1 MKKVLV
7 SFLPIL
13 LYNKYVLAAQRGI
26 PLQVSILKI
35 YFWVQIQRSHYTY
48 CINATCVKYLVP
60 IFLFKWHFFE
70 ILFYFFEI
78 PTIINVCERGN
89 PAENGEGKFKYLN
102 LPLRIFKNFLSFFA
116 LFYKSFVKKEII
128 LKTQKFFLGD
138 FFIQWICGAVKQR
151 LPPQSQIKS

>member
-1 MKKVLV
+1 MKKLLV

-78 PTIINVCERGN
+78 PTRGRSQTTWTGFGTIFTPPSPLWTDMNILMTPLKNYVNIWWPPSPFTQPINNTHRT
-89 PAENGEGKFKYLN
+89 Y
-102 LPLRIFKNFLSFFA
+102 
-116 LFYKSFVKKEII
+116 
-128 LKTQKFFLGD
+128 
-138 FFIQWICGAVKQR
+138 
-151 LPPQSQIKS
+151 

>member
-1 MKKVLV
+1 MKKLLV

-60 IFLFKWHFFE
+60 IFLLSLKFHFTF
-70 ILFYFFEI
+70 LKF
-78 PTIINVCERGN
+78 PLINVCERGN
-89 PAENGEGKFKYLN
+89 PAENRQGHFKYLN
-102 LPLRIFKNFLSFFA
+102 PPIRIFINFLSFFA
-116 LFYKSFVKKEII
+116 LFYKSFVKKGMI
-128 LKTQKFFLGD
+128 LKTQKF
-138 FFIQWICGAVKQR
+138 
-151 LPPQSQIKS
+151 